1 MLARVIADTR
11 AAFERLVKGRKIHA
25 LVDTE
30 GLPKGRL
37 MAERMRIANARKSK
51 VRSKVVFAHQ
61 KELIG
66 LFVMRSK
73 NEECRTNRQH
83 EENERGSH
91 EKRET
96 EDDNIDDCL
105 N

>member
-1 MLARVIADTR
+1 MWWAW
-11 AAFERLVKGRKIHA
+11 
-25 LVDTE
+25 
-30 GLPKGRL
+30 
-37 MAERMRIANARKSK
+37 MRIANARKSK
-51 VRSKVVFAHQ
+51 VRSEVEHVFAHQ
-61 KELIG
+61 KGLIG